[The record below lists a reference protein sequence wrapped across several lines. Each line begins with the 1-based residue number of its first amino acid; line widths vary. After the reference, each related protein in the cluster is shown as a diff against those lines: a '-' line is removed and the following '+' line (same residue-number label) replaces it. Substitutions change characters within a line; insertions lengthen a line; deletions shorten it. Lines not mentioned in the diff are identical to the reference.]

1 MFHVLVAVGLTRSLV
16 RPVSNINIYVVK
28 RKIGATVCQHSLPLL
43 TEEFNCR
50 PCRNLK
56 QTNKEYMMHHTS
68 IYTKWFAMLIRILQI
83 HLGNFLCLRHRR
95 WCRRHHVFGLSV
107 RTSVRPYLKLSDSVY
122 HYRKTIW
129 LHFGA
134 RRSKVKGHR
143 GQLMKFHTLRLL
155 SWYLKNHWRCKNFKL
170 KDSMYHHRKTIWL
183 DFGAR
188 RSKVKGH
195 RGQLMKFHTLRLLS

>member
-1 MFHVLVAVGLTRSLV
+1 M
-16 RPVSNINIYVVK
+16 Y
-28 RKIGATVCQHSLPLL
+28 
-43 TEEFNCR
+43 
-50 PCRNLK
+50 
-56 QTNKEYMMHHTS
+56 HH
-68 IYTKWFAMLIRILQI
+68 
-83 HLGNFLCLRHRR
+83 
-95 WCRRHHVFGLSV
+95 
-107 RTSVRPYLKLSDSVY
+107 
-122 HYRKTIW
+122 RKTIW
-129 LHFGA
+129 LDFGARMSKVKGHRGQLMKFHTLRLLSWYLKNHWRCKNFKLKDSMYHHRKTIWLDFGA

-195 RGQLMKFHTLRLLS
+195 RGQLMKFHTLRLLSWYLKNHWRFKLQT

>member
-1 MFHVLVAVGLTRSLV
+1 MISVYH
-16 RPVSNINIYVVK
+16 Y
-28 RKIGATVCQHSLPLL
+28 RKTIWLHYILEHVCQRSRV
-43 TEEFNCR
+43 TEV
-50 PCRNLK
+50 NLW
-56 QTNKEYMMHHTS
+56 NS
-68 IYTKWFAMLIRILQI
+68 IHWDCYHDISRTTGDL
-83 HLGNFLCLRHRR
+83 NF
-95 WCRRHHVFGLSV
+95 
-107 RTSVRPYLKLSDSVY
+107 KLSDSVY

-155 SWYLKNHWRCKNFKL
+155 WYLKNHWRCKNFKL